1 MFCVTQGDSVLLLD
15 RVCLLPCLLPFPAR
29 YQVADT
35 HASSCDPLR
44 KPGTDSQ
51 HGGIF
56 QIQQRRQIR
65 RWSKDTEASLT
76 PRLPPP
82 TPLYHW
88 HAWVCGVFTY
98 GRLRV
103 CGQLVFVCVYIH
115 RAVDW
120 GRWRQRRGRF
130 QKLSFPLLSVL
141 AFISCPFMF
150 HCRVSGRLFSCH
162 IEGKTDR
169 GAENEVCRTWLC
181 SLAGRLY

>member
-15 RVCLLPCLLPFPAR
+15 RVCLLPCLLLFPAR

-88 HAWVCGVFTY
+88 HAWVCGVYVWPIACVWTAGICLCLHPQSCGLKEVKTAKGALSKAFLSPS
-98 GRLRV
+98 LRFSFHLLPV
-103 CGQLVFVCVYIH
+103 HVSLQSV
-115 RAVDW
+115 
-120 GRWRQRRGRF
+120 RQI
-130 QKLSFPLLSVL
+130 V
-141 AFISCPFMF
+141 
-150 HCRVSGRLFSCH
+150 
-162 IEGKTDR
+162 
-169 GAENEVCRTWLC
+169 
-181 SLAGRLY
+181 